1 MGNFDKYLQPTEF
14 FDFNKKFVRDK
25 AFEITEGLETE
36 KEKAIALFYWV
47 RDQIKY
53 NMHTYIPSI
62 KANFKASVTL
72 RRKNGFCVSKSVL
85 LSSFARAVRI
95 PARIHL
101 VDLIN
106 HKISQKIIDFM
117 ETNVMYYHGYS
128 EFYLNDK
135 WVKLTPSFDQATA
148 IKGGFIP
155 MVEFDGENDAVFP
168 SYDNEGRKFGEY
180 LLDRGIHADLPLDV
194 IEKVFYEKY
203 PKFYNYVKT
212 GEIEPVKDKTLT
224 YKKIN

>member
-1 MGNFDKYLQPTEF
+1 MGNLDIYLQPTKF

-47 RDQIKY
+47 RDEIKY

-85 LSSFARAVRI
+85 LSSFARAIGI
-95 PARIHL
+95 PASIHL

-117 ETNVMYYHGYS
+117 GTNVMHYHGYS
-128 EFYLNDK
+128 ELYLNNK
-135 WVKLTPSFDQATA
+135 WVKLTPSFDQKTA
-148 IKGGFIP
+148 LKGGFIP
-155 MVEFDGENDAVFP
+155 MVEFDGENDAVFAV
-168 SYDNEGRKFGEY
+168 YDNEGRLFGEY
-180 LLDRGIHADLPLDV
+180 VMDRGIHADLPLEE
-194 IEKVFYEKY
+194 IERVFEEKY
-203 PKFYNYVKT
+203 PIFSEYKK
-212 GEIEPVKDKTLT
+212 GLPILPVKGKALT
-224 YKKIN
+224 YK